1 MKLLLHVDVISSAE
15 SFAKAK
21 HAGKFR
27 KDGTTPYSKHL
38 QDVVN
43 RLKSLGVI
51 DSELLCAGWL
61 HDILEDTDV
70 TFDEIYEQFGN
81 KTAVIV
87 TSLTKD
93 TTLPRKQREQAYVK
107 QLRESS
113 HDAKIIK
120 ICDISANLSDIKNWN
135 ASKSKKLRQI
145 RKLRHYMSV
154 IKNGLIQDTRYPGII
169 SLLESNN
176 QVFRQFGQKSIS
188 LNLKNTT

>member
-1 MKLLLHVDVISSAE
+1 MDIASSAE
-15 SFAKAK
+15 SFARTK

-61 HDILEDTDV
+61 HDILEDADV

-135 ASKSKKLRQI
+135 ASKTKKLRQI

-154 IKNGLIQDTRYPGII
+154 IKNGLIQDTRYPNVI

-188 LNLKNTT
+188 LNLKEST

>member
-15 SFAKAK
+15 SFAKTK
-21 HAGKFR
+21 HAGMFR
-27 KDGTTPYSKHL
+27 KDGTTSYSKHL

-51 DSELLCAGWL
+51 DSEILCAGWL

-120 ICDISANLSDIKNWN
+120 ICDISANLSNIKNWN
-135 ASKSKKLRQI
+135 ASKTKKLRQI

-176 QVFRQFGQKSIS
+176 QVFRQFGQKTIS